1 MCSASTG
8 ITHGGEE
15 LRTNQRR
22 NPHLREVNRV
32 KMQERWC
39 VEFIQCDSIYK
50 LTKIMSFAHRAAVK
64 DKRRQ
69 WDPPKP
75 ICGVVRFR
83 GKDEDGISIVS
94 YHFKD
99 WRGATE
105 SVVAP
110 SDFYPDGAYLP
121 WALSSEANSPGDSVD
136 NWATP
141 DKRVALEALAM
152 MAGRTSI
159 RCVCLH
165 RTPAHLSDY
174 CSPRESATTGPSCD
188 TPPPIQR
195 GEPSNRVRLATASVR
210 RMNEGPFTTPTSTE
224 EMQWV
229 RGDSDYDGR
238 YLLYKEF
245 RYIFLWIFEVNKCT

>member
-1 MCSASTG
+1 MR
-8 ITHGGEE
+8 
-15 LRTNQRR
+15 RTNAKTRRDSAEYNPARTPFEKKQSRRVASAAYYVR

-32 KMQERWC
+32 KMQER
-39 VEFIQCDSIYK
+39 
-50 LTKIMSFAHRAAVK
+50 RAAVK

-83 GKDEDGISIVS
+83 GKDDDGISIVS

-136 NWATP
+136 NRATP
-141 DKRVALEALAM
+141 DERVALEALAM

-159 RCVCLH
+159 R
-165 RTPAHLSDY
+165 
-174 CSPRESATTGPSCD
+174 ESATTGPSCD
-188 TPPPIQR
+188 TPPPVQR
-195 GEPSNRVRLATASVR
+195 GEPSDRVRLATASVR